1 MKPHNLANEDE
12 VKEHNKKHDELTKR
26 QIDDVKFLLQSIQ
39 GRRFLGR
46 LLDHCSVFSSIYHA
60 SALIHH
66 NSGKQDVGHFIM
78 GEIVKA
84 DDMAFIQMM
93 KEAKENNL

>member
-1 MKPHNLANEDE
+1 MRNLANEEE
-12 VKEHNKKHDELTKR
+12 VKEFHKKQDDLSKQQTE
-26 QIDDVKFLLQSIQ
+26 DVKFLLQSVQ
-39 GRRFLGR
+39 GRRFLWR

-66 NSGKQDVGHFIM
+66 NSGRQDVGHFVM

-93 KEAKENNL
+93 KEAKENKL